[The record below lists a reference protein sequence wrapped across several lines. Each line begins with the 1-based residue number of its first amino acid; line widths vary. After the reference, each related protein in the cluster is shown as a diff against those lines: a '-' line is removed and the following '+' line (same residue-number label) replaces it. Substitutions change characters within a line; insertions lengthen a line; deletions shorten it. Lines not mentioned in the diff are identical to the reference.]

1 LWGVGMLFI
10 GCWYCGVLA
19 LFWLC
24 GWLFSVG
31 AGVGMVEKIG
41 AVWGWKWGWGG
52 NMQQGC
58 GKKDSILFGG

>member
-1 LWGVGMLFI
+1 LWGVGVLFI
-10 GCWYCGVLA
+10 GCWYCGVLG

-24 GWLFSVG
+24 GCPLFVYLS
-31 AGVGMVEKIG
+31 VGMVEKIG

-58 GKKDSILFGG
+58 GKKFISLT